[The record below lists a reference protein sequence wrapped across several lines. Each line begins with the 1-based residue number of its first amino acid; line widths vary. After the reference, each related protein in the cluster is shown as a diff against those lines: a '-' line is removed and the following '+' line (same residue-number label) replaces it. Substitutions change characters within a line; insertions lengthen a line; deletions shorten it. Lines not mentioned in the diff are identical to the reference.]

1 MRECTVRPAHRDLIY
16 NKSVLTEVIGPIS
29 MEFQYKI
36 NPVVHL
42 GYPGPLTTKMLY
54 LKVLIS
60 WRLSNNSYHACF
72 RCINVGQLHCTDN
85 TDNPDEQDLENCSGP
100 RPGMWEEKA
109 CLEGHGQQWQ

>member
-1 MRECTVRPAHRDLIY
+1 
-16 NKSVLTEVIGPIS
+16 

-42 GYPGPLTTKMLY
+42 LREYPGPLTTKMLY

-85 TDNPDEQDLENCSGP
+85 TDNHDNTDNTDNPDEQHLENCSGP

>member
-42 GYPGPLTTKMLY
+42 CEGIPWSAYYKNL
-54 LKVLIS
+54 
-60 WRLSNNSYHACF
+60 HA
-72 RCINVGQLHCTDN
+72 LHYTDN
-85 TDNPDEQDLENCSGP
+85 TDNPDEQHLENCSGP